1 MRDNINKVMDRGE
14 GLNHLQNK
22 TGELA
27 DSANDFRRGANQV
40 RKKMWWKV
48 SEYASSTCS
57 MCADLLVRT

>member
-27 DSANDFRRGANQV
+27 ESAHDFRRGANQV

-48 SEYASSTCS
+48 SGCPRPTGQA
-57 MCADLLVRT
+57 RG

>member
-1 MRDNINKVMDRGE
+1 MRDNIRRVEQRSENLDNLHQKTD
-14 GLNHLQNK
+14 GLA
-22 TGELA
+22 E
-27 DSANDFRRGANQV
+27 SAGQFRRGANQV